1 MITPTLRLLLAGV
14 GLAAVCASAS
24 AQLVAITHPA
34 LTLSSEDVRDVFLGD
49 KQLAGSTK
57 LVPIDNAS
65 AQEEF
70 LAKIVRLDAAKYA
83 TAWTKKSF
91 RDGLSPPAVKAT
103 DAEVVDFVARTAGAV
118 GYIKT
123 APPAGVRAVE
133 LR

>member
-1 MITPTLRLLLAGV
+1 MITPILRVLLASV

-24 AQLVAITHPA
+24 AQLVAITHPS
-34 LTLSSEDVRDVFLGD
+34 LTLSADEIRDVFLGD

-70 LAKIVRLDAAKYA
+70 LAKVVRLDAAKYS

-91 RDGLSPPAVKAT
+91 RDGLSPPGVKAT
-103 DAEVVDFVARTAGAV
+103 DGEVVDFVSRTTGAV

-123 APPAGVRAVE
+123 APSAGVKAVE
-133 LR
+133 LK